1 VKHAALTKNC
11 EEHIYFENISELM
24 MFSEEYTP
32 MTVNLGPKII
42 ELSYLMEYDDLAA
55 LRKINL
61 FNVSL

>member
-1 VKHAALTKNC
+1 
-11 EEHIYFENISELM
+11 M